1 MNATRFTILGALA
14 ASLLLVPACDDKK
27 AAADD
32 KKAADGKDKKDDAK
46 KDEAGKDGAA
56 KDDAKAGDAAEAD
69 AKPGDAAA
77 EGGAD
82 TAVDGALPK
91 IGVAVCDEYI
101 EKYGKCIEDN
111 APDATKPQMKDALA
125 KSAER
130 FKKQSEGPEKDTL
143 EQSCTAALEAV
154 KKTSK
159 GWGCTYD

>member
-32 KKAADGKDKKDDAK
+32 KKAADGKKDEKDDAKKDDAK
-46 KDEAGKDGAA
+46 KDDAK
-56 KDDAKAGDAAEAD
+56 KDDAKEGEAKEGD
-69 AKPGDAAA
+69 AKPEEAAA
-77 EGGAD
+77 EGGAE
-82 TAVDGALPK
+82 AAAAEK

-101 EKYGKCIEDN
+101 EKYGKCIEEH
-111 APDATKPQMKDALA
+111 APDNMKTQMKDALA

-130 FKKQSEGPEKDTL
+130 FKKQSDGPEKDTL

-159 GWGCTYD
+159 GWGCTYE

>member
-46 KDEAGKDGAA
+46 KDDAK
-56 KDDAKAGDAAEAD
+56 KDDAKKDDAKEGDAKEGE
-69 AKPGDAAA
+69 AKPADAAA
-77 EGGAD
+77 EGGAE
-82 TAVDGALPK
+82 AAGAAET
-91 IGVAVCDEYI
+91 IGVAICDEYI

-111 APDATKPQMKDALA
+111 APDNMKTQMKDALA

-159 GWGCTYD
+159 GWGCTYE